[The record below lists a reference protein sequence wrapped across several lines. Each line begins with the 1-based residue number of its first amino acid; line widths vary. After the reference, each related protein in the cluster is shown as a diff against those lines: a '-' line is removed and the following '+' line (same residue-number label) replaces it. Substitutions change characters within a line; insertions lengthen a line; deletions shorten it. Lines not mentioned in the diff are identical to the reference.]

1 MNILIISQVF
11 PPKRGGV
18 QTAAYNTAKFL
29 SKLGHNVVVVTS
41 KWAEERRKFHKMD
54 GFLVYRFKSYN
65 PPEIRGITQISSL
78 RFNPIMF
85 LKLPNIIK
93 KHNIQLIHAQGRLFP
108 ISWLTAIMNKLV
120 FKRPMFVSI
129 QGRLEVGI
137 SGIIE
142 NIFDRIITKY
152 IYQKIVTKI
161 ICVSES
167 LKERLLKLSIKEEN
181 IIVIPNGVDTYE
193 FTKLPN
199 AKFFDKFLDG
209 KKDYKKVVFVG
220 RLDAQKGVEYL
231 IKAIPNVIKKYHKVH
246 FFILGNGNL
255 EKMLKKL
262 AIELNITENITFLDM
277 IPLERMAEF
286 YSSADIFCLPS
297 IHEGFPLSIAEA
309 LSIGLVIVA
318 SATEGIP
325 EAIIENR
332 NGFLTKPRNVSQL
345 TEKLIKSLTLST
357 DEIQDIARNNVNL
370 AKKNYS
376 WQKIVK
382 EIIRVYKENMKESV
396 YFNK

>member
-29 SKLGHNVVVVTS
+29 SKFGHNVVVVTS
-41 KWAEERRKFHKMD
+41 KWADERRKIHEMD

-65 PPEIRGITQISSL
+65 PPEIKGITQISSL
-78 RFNPIMF
+78 RFNPIML

-93 KHNIQLIHAQGRLFP
+93 KHRIQLIHAQGRLFP
-108 ISWLTAIMNKLV
+108 ISWLTAIMNKFV
-120 FKRPMFVSI
+120 FKRPMFVNV

-142 NIFDRIITKY
+142 NAFDSIITKY
-152 IYQKIVTKI
+152 IYQKILKKI

-167 LKERLLKLSIKEEN
+167 LKLRLLNLGIKEEKLT
-181 IIVIPNGVDTYE
+181 VISNGVDISE
-193 FTKLPN
+193 FTRIHD

-209 KKDYKKVVFVG
+209 KNDYKKVVFVG

-231 IKAIPNVIKKYHKVH
+231 IRAIPNVIKKYRKVH

-255 EKMLKKL
+255 EVMLKNL
-262 AIELNITENITFLDM
+262 AKELNILESITFLDM
-277 IPLERMAEF
+277 IALEKMAEF

-325 EAIIENR
+325 EAIIENK
-332 NGFLTKPRNVSQL
+332 NGFLITPRNVAEL
-345 TEKLIKSLTLST
+345 TKKLLKALTLSG
-357 DEIQDIARNNVNL
+357 DEIKMISYNNIKL

-376 WQKIVK
+376 WEKIVK
-382 EIIRVYKENMKESV
+382 EIINMYKENL
-396 YFNK
+396 N

>member
-29 SKLGHNVVVVTS
+29 SKFGHNVVVVTS
-41 KWAEERRKFHKMD
+41 KWADERRKLHKMD
-54 GFLVYRFKSYN
+54 DFLVYRFKSYN
-65 PPEIRGITQISSL
+65 PPEIKGITQISSL
-78 RFNPIMF
+78 RFNPIMLF
-85 LKLPNIIK
+85 KLPKLIK
-93 KHNIQLIHAQGRLFP
+93 KHKIQLIHAQGRLFP
-108 ISWLTAIMNKLV
+108 ISWLTTIMNKLV
-120 FKRPMFVSI
+120 FKRPMFVNV

-137 SGIIE
+137 SGVIE
-142 NIFDRIITKY
+142 NAFDKIITKH
-152 IYQKIVTKI
+152 IYQKVLKKI

-167 LKERLLKLSIKEEN
+167 LKARLSNLGIKDDKLV
-181 IIVIPNGVDTYE
+181 VISNGVDISK
-193 FTKLPN
+193 FTKIPD
-199 AKFFDKFLDG
+199 AKFFDKYLDG
-209 KKDYKKVVFVG
+209 KNNYKKVVFVG

-231 IKAIPNVIKKYHKVH
+231 IRAIPNVIKNYSKVH

-255 EKMLKKL
+255 EKMLKRL
-262 AIELNITENITFLDM
+262 AKELNILESITFLDM
-277 IPLERMAEF
+277 IPLDKMAEF

-325 EAIIENR
+325 EAIIEKK
-332 NGFLTKPRNVSQL
+332 NGFLTTPRDVTEL
-345 TEKLIKSLTLST
+345 TTKLIKSLTLSI
-357 DEIQDIARNNVNL
+357 DEIKEIKKNNINL

-382 EIIRVYKENMKESV
+382 EIVTLYKQNVK
-396 YFNK
+396 

>member
-29 SKLGHNVVVVTS
+29 SKFGHKVVVVTS
-41 KWAEERRKFHKMD
+41 KWADERRKFHELN

-65 PPEIRGITQISSL
+65 PPELKGITQVSSL
-78 RFNPIMF
+78 RFNPLML
-85 LKLPNIIK
+85 LKLPRIIR

-108 ISWLTAIMNKLV
+108 ISWLTAVMNKFV
-120 FKRPMFVSI
+120 FKRPMFVNV

-142 NIFDRIITKY
+142 NVFDNIITKH
-152 IYQKIVTKI
+152 IYQRFLKKI

-167 LKERLLKLSIKEEN
+167 LKERLLKLDIKKN
-181 IIVIPNGVDTYE
+181 KLTVIPNGVDTSE
-193 FTKLPN
+193 FTITSRVD
-199 AKFFDKFLDG
+199 FFDKYLNG
-209 KKDYKKVVFVG
+209 KNDYKKVVFVG

-231 IKAIPNVIKKYHKVH
+231 IRAVPNVIKKYHKVH

-255 EKMLKKL
+255 ENMLKKL
-262 AIELNITENITFLDM
+262 AAELDLLNNITFMDM
-277 IPLERMAEF
+277 IPLEMMPEF

-325 EAIIENR
+325 EAIVENK
-332 NGFLTKPRNVSQL
+332 NGFLAKPKNISQL
-345 TEKLIKSLTLST
+345 SEKLIKALTLN
-357 DEIQDIARNNVNL
+357 DEKLKEIQNNNMLLAR
-370 AKKNYS
+370 KKYS
-376 WQKIVK
+376 WENIVKKIVNIYIECIK
-382 EIIRVYKENMKESV
+382 
-396 YFNK
+396 

>member
-29 SKLGHNVVVVTS
+29 SKFGHKVVVVTS
-41 KWAEERRKFHKMD
+41 KWADERRKFHELN

-65 PPEIRGITQISSL
+65 PPELKGITQVSSL
-78 RFNPIMF
+78 RFNPLML
-85 LKLPNIIK
+85 LKLPRIIR

-108 ISWLTAIMNKLV
+108 ISWLTAVMNKFV
-120 FKRPMFVSI
+120 FKRPMFVNV

-142 NIFDRIITKY
+142 NVFDNIITKH
-152 IYQKIVTKI
+152 IYQRFLKKI

-167 LKERLLKLSIKEEN
+167 LKERLLKLDIKKN
-181 IIVIPNGVDTYE
+181 KLTVIPNGVDTSE
-193 FTKLPN
+193 FTILSRVD
-199 AKFFDKFLDG
+199 FFDKYLNG
-209 KKDYKKVVFVG
+209 KNDYKKVVFVG

-231 IKAIPNVIKKYHKVH
+231 IRAVPNVIKKYHKVH

-255 EKMLKKL
+255 ENMLKKL
-262 AIELNITENITFLDM
+262 AAELDLLNIITFMDM
-277 IPLERMAEF
+277 IPLEMMPEF

-325 EAIIENR
+325 EAIVENK
-332 NGFLTKPRNVSQL
+332 NGFLVKPKNISQL
-345 TEKLIKSLTLST
+345 SEKLIKALTLN
-357 DEIQDIARNNVNL
+357 DEKLKEIQNNNILLAR
-370 AKKNYS
+370 KKYS
-376 WQKIVK
+376 WENIVKKIVN
-382 EIIRVYKENMKESV
+382 IYIESI
-396 YFNK
+396 K

>member
-29 SKLGHNVVVVTS
+29 SKFGHNVVVVTS
-41 KWAEERRKFHKMD
+41 KWADERRKVHEMD

-65 PPEIRGITQISSL
+65 PPEIKGITQISSL
-78 RFNPIMF
+78 RFNPFMLI
-85 LKLPNIIK
+85 KLPRIIK

-108 ISWLTAIMNKLV
+108 ISWLTAIANKLI
-120 FKRPMFVSI
+120 FKRPMLINV
-129 QGRLEVGI
+129 QGRLEVGV
-137 SGIIE
+137 SGLIE
-142 NIFDRIITKY
+142 NIFDKTITKQV
-152 IYQKIVTKI
+152 YQRALKKI

-167 LKERLLKLSIKEEN
+167 LKVRLLNLGVKEEKLA
-181 IIVIPNGVDTYE
+181 VVSNGVDISE
-193 FTKLPN
+193 FKKIAN

-231 IKAIPNVIKKYHKVH
+231 IRAIPNVIKDFSKVH

-255 EKMLKKL
+255 ELKLKNL
-262 AIELNITENITFLDM
+262 AKELNILENITFLDM
-277 IPLERMAEF
+277 IPLEKMAEF
-286 YSSADIFCLPS
+286 YSSADVFCLPS

-309 LSIGLVIVA
+309 LSIGLIIVA

-325 EAIIENR
+325 EAIIENK
-332 NGFLTKPRNVSQL
+332 NGFLATPRNVREL
-345 TEKLIKSLTLST
+345 TAKLIKALTLNA
-357 DEIQDIARNNVNL
+357 DEIRVIENNNINL

-376 WQKIVK
+376 WQKIIR
-382 EIIRVYKENMKESV
+382 EIVRLYKQN
-396 YFNK
+396 

>member
-18 QTAAYNTAKFL
+18 QTAAFNTAKFL
-29 SKLGHNVVVVTS
+29 SKFGHNVVVVTS
-41 KWAEERRKFHKMD
+41 KWADERRKIHKMD

-65 PPEIRGITQISSL
+65 PPEIKGITQISSL
-78 RFNPIMF
+78 RFNPIMLF
-85 LKLPNIIK
+85 KLPRIIK

-120 FKRPMFVSI
+120 FKRPMFVNV

-142 NIFDRIITKY
+142 NLFDKIITNQ
-152 IYQKIVTKI
+152 IYQKTLKKI

-167 LKERLLKLSIKEEN
+167 LKARLIKLTIKEEN
-181 IIVIPNGVDTYE
+181 LVVIPNGVDTSE
-193 FTKLPN
+193 FTRLPHAN
-199 AKFFDKFLDG
+199 FFDKFLDG
-209 KKDYKKVVFVG
+209 KKEYKKVVFVG

-231 IKAIPNVIKKYHKVH
+231 IRAIPNIIIDYQKVH

-255 EKMLKKL
+255 EKMLKNLTK
-262 AIELNITENITFLDM
+262 ELNVTESVTFLDM
-277 IPLERMAEF
+277 IPLEKMAEF

-325 EAIIENR
+325 EAIIENK
-332 NGFLTKPRNVSQL
+332 NGFLTTPRNVSEL
-345 TEKLIKSLTLST
+345 TIKLLKALTLKG
-357 DEIQDIARNNVNL
+357 DEIEIISDNNIKL

-376 WQKIVK
+376 WEKIVK
-382 EIIRVYKENMKESV
+382 EIISV
-396 YFNK
+396 YRENLK

>member
-1 MNILIISQVF
+1 MNILILSQVF

-29 SKLGHNVVVVTS
+29 SKFGHNVVVVTS
-41 KWAEERRKFHKMD
+41 KWADERRKTHELD

-65 PPEIRGITQISSL
+65 PPEIKGITQISSL
-78 RFNPIMF
+78 RFNPFML
-85 LKLPNIIK
+85 LKLPRIIK
-93 KHNIQLIHAQGRLFP
+93 KHKIQLIHAQGRLFP

-120 FKRPMFVSI
+120 FKRPMLVSV

-137 SGIIE
+137 SGFIE
-142 NIFDRIITKY
+142 NIFDKIITKHV
-152 IYQKIVTKI
+152 YQRALKKI

-167 LKERLLKLSIKEEN
+167 LKLRLIRLGVKEEK
-181 IIVIPNGVDTYE
+181 ISVISNGVDISE
-193 FTKLPN
+193 FTKIPN

-231 IKAIPNVIKKYHKVH
+231 IRAIPNIIKEYNKVH
-246 FFILGNGNL
+246 FIILGNGNL
-255 EKMLKKL
+255 ENILKNL
-262 AIELNITENITFLDM
+262 AAELKILNNITFLDM
-277 IPLERMAEF
+277 IPLEKMAEF

-309 LSIGLVIVA
+309 LSIGLIIVA

-325 EAIIENR
+325 EAIIENQ
-332 NGFLTKPRNVSQL
+332 NGFLATPRNIEEL
-345 TEKLIKSLTLST
+345 TEKLIKSLTLSD
-357 DEIQDIARNNVNL
+357 DEIKKIRDNNINL
-370 AKKNYS
+370 ARKNYS

-382 EIIRVYKENMKESV
+382 QIVNLYITKA
-396 YFNK
+396 

>member
-29 SKLGHNVVVVTS
+29 SKFGHNVVVVTS

-54 GFLVYRFKSYN
+54 GFLVYRFKSFN
-65 PPEIRGITQISSL
+65 PPEIKGITQISSL
-78 RFNPIMF
+78 RFNPLM
-85 LKLPNIIK
+85 LLNLPKIIK
-93 KHNIQLIHAQGRLFP
+93 KHKIQLIHAQGRLFP
-108 ISWLTAIMNKLV
+108 ISWLTAILNKFV
-120 FKRPMFVSI
+120 FKRPMFVNV

-142 NIFDRIITKY
+142 NVFDKIITKQ
-152 IYQKIVTKI
+152 IYQIALKKI
-161 ICVSES
+161 ICVSQS
-167 LKERLLKLSIKEEN
+167 LKTRLMKLNIKEEN
-181 IIVIPNGVDTYE
+181 LGVIPNGVDTSE
-193 FTKLPN
+193 FTRRPHAN
-199 AKFFDKFLDG
+199 YFDKYLDD

-231 IKAIPNVIKKYHKVH
+231 IRAIPNVIKDYGKVH

-255 EKMLKKL
+255 EKMLKNLTK
-262 AIELNITENITFLDM
+262 ELNITENVTFLDM
-277 IPLERMAEF
+277 IPLEKMAEF

-297 IHEGFPLSIAEA
+297 IHEGFQLSIAEA

-325 EAIIENR
+325 EAITENK
-332 NGFLTKPRNVSQL
+332 NGFLTAPRNIHDI
-345 TEKLIKSLTLST
+345 TEKLIKALTLNVDQT
-357 DEIQDIARNNVNL
+357 NKIADNNIKL
-370 AKKNYS
+370 ARQNYS
-376 WQKIVK
+376 WEKIVK
-382 EIIRVYKENMKESV
+382 EIIYEYKKNTNS
-396 YFNK
+396 

>member
-1 MNILIISQVF
+1 MNILVLSQVF

-41 KWAEERRKFHKMD
+41 KWAEERRKFHKMN

-65 PPEIRGITQISSL
+65 PPELKGITQISSL
-78 RFNPIMF
+78 RFNPIML
-85 LKLPNIIK
+85 LKLPKIIK
-93 KHNIQLIHAQGRLFP
+93 KHNIQIIHAQGRLFP
-108 ISWLTAIMNKLV
+108 ISWLTAIINKLV
-120 FKRPMFVSI
+120 FKRPMFLNV

-137 SGIIE
+137 SGLIE
-142 NIFDRIITKY
+142 NAFDKIITKH
-152 IYQKIVTKI
+152 IYQKNLKKI

-167 LKERLLKLSIKEEN
+167 LKARLSNLGIKEEN
-181 IIVIPNGVDTYE
+181 LVVISNGVDISE
-193 FTKLPN
+193 FRRIPD
-199 AKFFDKFLDG
+199 AKFFDKYLDG
-209 KKDYKKVVFVG
+209 KTEYKKIVFVG

-231 IKAIPNVIKKYHKVH
+231 IRAIPNVIKNYRKVH

-255 EKMLKKL
+255 ENMLKNL
-262 AIELNITENITFLDM
+262 AKELKILGKVTFLDM
-277 IPLERMAEF
+277 IPLEKMTEF
-286 YSSADIFCLPS
+286 YSSADVFCLPS

-325 EAIIENR
+325 EAIIENK
-332 NGFLTKPRNVSQL
+332 NGYLTKPRNV
-345 TEKLIKSLTLST
+345 TELSAKLIKALTLSNE
-357 DEIQDIARNNVNL
+357 EIRAIENNNINL

-376 WQKIVK
+376 WQKIIR
-382 EIIRVYKENMKESV
+382 EIVGLYKQNL
-396 YFNK
+396 N

>member
-29 SKLGHNVVVVTS
+29 SKLGHKVVVITS
-41 KWAEERRKFHKMD
+41 KWANERRKFHEMD

-65 PPEIRGITQISSL
+65 PPELKGITQVSSL
-78 RFNPIMF
+78 RFNPITL
-85 LKLPNIIK
+85 LKLPKIIK
-93 KHNIQLIHAQGRLFP
+93 KHKIQLIHAQGRLFP

-120 FKRPMFVSI
+120 LKRPMFVNV
-129 QGRLEVGI
+129 QGRLELGI

-142 NIFDRIITKY
+142 NVFD
-152 IYQKIVTKI
+152 KIVTKYVYQKFLNKI

-167 LKERLLKLSIKEEN
+167 LKERLLKLNIKEN
-181 IIVIPNGVDTYE
+181 KLSVIPNGVDTSE
-193 FTKLPN
+193 FQNLLHAN
-199 AKFFDKFLDG
+199 FFDKYLDG
-209 KKDYKKVVFVG
+209 KKDYKKVIFVG

-231 IKAIPNVIKKYHKVH
+231 IKAIPYVIKNYQKVH

-255 EKMLKKL
+255 EFMLKNL
-262 AIELNITENITFLDM
+262 AAELNILTNITFIDM
-277 IPLERMAEF
+277 IPLEKMPEF

-325 EAIIENR
+325 EAIIENT
-332 NGFLTKPRNVSQL
+332 NGYLASPRNISQL
-345 TEKLIKSLTLST
+345 SQKLIKALTLNA
-357 DEIQDIARNNVNL
+357 EKIKIIQGNNVKL
-370 AKKNYS
+370 ARSKYS
-376 WQKIVK
+376 WENIVK
-382 EIIRVYKENMKESV
+382 DIIDIYKEDIK
-396 YFNK
+396 

>member
-29 SKLGHNVVVVTS
+29 TKYGHNVVVVTS
-41 KWAEERRKFHKMD
+41 KWAEERRKSHRMD

-65 PPEIRGITQISSL
+65 PPEIKGITQISSL
-78 RFNPIMF
+78 RFNPIML
-85 LKLPNIIK
+85 LKLPKIIK

-108 ISWLTAIMNKLV
+108 ISWLTAIMNKLA
-120 FKRPMFVSI
+120 FKLPMFINV

-137 SGIIE
+137 SGRIE
-142 NIFDRIITKY
+142 NIFDKIITKQV
-152 IYQKIVTKI
+152 YQKALKKI

-167 LKERLLKLSIKEEN
+167 LKARLVNLGIKEKN
-181 IIVIPNGVDTYE
+181 LVVIPNGVDISE
-193 FTKLPN
+193 FSKIPN
-199 AKFFDKFLDG
+199 ANFFNKYLDG
-209 KKDYKKVVFVG
+209 KNDYKKVVFVG

-231 IKAIPNVIKKYHKVH
+231 IRAIPNVIKNYSKVH

-255 EKMLKKL
+255 EKMLKNL
-262 AIELNITENITFLDM
+262 AKELNLAKNVTFLDM
-277 IPLERMAEF
+277 ISLEKMAEF

-325 EAIIENR
+325 EAIIENK
-332 NGFLTKPRNVSQL
+332 NGFLTTPRNVPEL
-345 TEKLIKSLTLST
+345 TEKLIKSLNLND
-357 DEIQDIARNNVNL
+357 DEIKNIAKNNIIL
-370 AKKNYS
+370 AKQNYS

-382 EIIRVYKENMKESV
+382 EIINLYKENSK
-396 YFNK
+396 